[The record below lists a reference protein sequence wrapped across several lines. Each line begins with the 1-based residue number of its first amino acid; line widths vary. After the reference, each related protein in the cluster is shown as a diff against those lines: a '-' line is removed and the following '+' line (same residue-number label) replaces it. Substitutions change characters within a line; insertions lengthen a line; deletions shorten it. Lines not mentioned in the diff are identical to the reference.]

1 MKNSIAIVIPYYK
14 IDFFEET
21 LKSVASQIDKRFT
34 LYIGNDASPDNPLQ
48 LIEKYFPEGNYHYF
62 DYKENLGGKNLAM
75 QWERILENVK
85 EEWFQILGD
94 DDMISENFVEEF
106 YKNIALIDDNIKLI
120 RIKHQQ
126 IDDVGNVTKDLSNQI
141 NPSDSVIFFQQLYEG
156 KISATLSENIF
167 NIKTF
172 KKYGFRK
179 IPLAWGTDH
188 LAILEL
194 ADFNKIHFIKEA
206 SVFIRITELSISG
219 NTSNLQQKENAK
231 QLFRKIIITDLS
243 KYFEFNFLKQVFNH
257 YLSHSKKYNQPVSS
271 KIISQ
276 FISLGR
282 IRTAKKGIDN
292 NLDPYFGKINKKYRL
307 FRKRWYRPNSK
318 IFKNLFLEKTADID
332 NQTSYTTIPKVI
344 YCFWTGANEMSEN
357 RKNAIAS
364 IKANCGIDVKLI
376 TPENIDE
383 YVIED
388 FPLHKAFPFL
398 SNVHKS
404 DYLRCYFMHHYG
416 GGYSDI
422 KIQLQDWNNAFK
434 NLEESTAYAIGYQEI
449 SKSGTAKLTSFY
461 PLDALER
468 LSKEIDR
475 NYYYLIGNGSYIFKR
490 NTNFTDEW
498 ITELHR
504 RLDIKYNDLKK
515 NPGNI
520 MGDNI
525 GYPLEWTS
533 ILGQIF
539 HPLCLKYHKK
549 LLYDNSLK
557 PLFINYR

>member
-1 MKNSIAIVIPYYK
+1 MNKLAIVIPYYK
-14 IDFFEET
+14 IVFFEET
-21 LKSVASQIDKRFT
+21 LKSVASQTDKRFT
-34 LYIGNDASPDNPLQ
+34 LYIGNDASPDDPFP

-94 DDMISENFVEEF
+94 DDVISENFVEEF
-106 YKNIALIDDNIKLI
+106 YKNIALIQDKNIRLI

-126 IDDVGNVTKDLSNQI
+126 IDYIGKITKDLTNQV
-141 NPSDSVIFFQQLYEG
+141 NPTNSIDFFQKLYEG
-156 KISATLSENIF
+156 KISGTLSENIF
-167 NIKTF
+167 NLKTF

-194 ADFNKIHFIKEA
+194 ADFSKIYFIREA
-206 SVFIRITELSISG
+206 TVLIRITENSISG
-219 NTSNLQQKENAK
+219 STSNLLQKDQAK
-231 QLFRKIIITDLS
+231 QIFREIIITDLS
-243 KYFEFNFLKQVFNH
+243 KYFEFGFLKQVFNH
-257 YLSHSKKYNQPVSS
+257 YLDYAKLHHQLVTN
-271 KIISQ
+271 KIIFR
-276 FISLGR
+276 FISIGR
-282 IRTAKKGIDN
+282 IRTAKRGIDN
-292 NLDPYFGKINKKYRL
+292 NLDIFLFKYRI
-307 FRKRWYRPNSK
+307 FKKRWYRPNSR
-318 IFKNLFLEKTADID
+318 IFKNLFLEKSALTE
-332 NQTSYTTIPKVI
+332 NQKSNERIPRII
-344 YCFWTGANEMSEN
+344 YCFWTGNNEMSTN
-357 RKNAIAS
+357 RRNAISS
-364 IKANCGIDVKLI
+364 IKFNCGVDVKLI
-376 TPENIDE
+376 TPENLE
-383 YVIED
+383 EFVLKD
-388 FPLHKAFPFL
+388 FPLHKSFEFL

-422 KIQLQDWNNAFK
+422 KIQLNDWNNAFK
-434 NLEESTAYAIGYQEI
+434 KLEKSNSFAIGYRET
-449 SKSGTAKLTSFY
+449 SRKSTAKLTSFY
-461 PLDALER
+461 HRSATES
-468 LSKEIDR
+468 LSKEMDKK
-475 NYYYLIGNGSYIFKR
+475 YYYLLGNGSYIFKKK
-490 NTNFTDEW
+490 TKFTDEW

-504 RLDIKYNDLKK
+504 RLDIQYNELKK

-533 ILGQIF
+533 ILGQIY

-557 PLFINYR
+557 PLFNNYR